1 MGDVSVD
8 NGVSERVNVIPGCDL
23 AEAHRL
29 QSTELVIIRSPT
41 EYVSTG
47 MDTICS
53 LGRKGSGKPH
63 YCGAGK

>member
-53 LGRKGSGKPH
+53 LG
-63 YCGAGK
+63 